1 VGLAVFRKSLCLVSL
16 GAFCFALGGCAY
28 NGPAAPSFAAMPG
41 RGKSYEAFQRDDQYC
56 QSSAQQA
63 IGYQSPGEAANQ
75 ASVGSAAVGTALGAL
90 AGAAI
95 GSVSGNMGAGA
106 ALGAGTGLVAGSAVG
121 AGNAR
126 AAGGSL
132 QVRYDTVYAQCMT
145 AKGNRIADHPS
156 LNQSIFIRTPITGVL
171 AIIILIAGNRKFAPK
186 NVWLNC
192 PPSFNPRKALQSA
205 VTFRGNSCGVPQ
217 APRHHKTIAIELA
230 LRAN

>member
-1 VGLAVFRKSLCLVSL
+1 VFKKSLCLASL
-16 GAFCFALGGCAY
+16 IVASFACGGCAY

-41 RGKSYEAFQRDDQYC
+41 SGKSYEAFQRDDQFC

-106 ALGAGTGLVAGSAVG
+106 AVGAGTGLVAGSAVG

-132 QVRYDTVYAQCMT
+132 QVRYDTVYTQCMT
-145 AKGNRIADHPS
+145 AKGNRVAGPPVAE
-156 LNQSIFIRTPITGVL
+156 PIYVY
-171 AIIILIAGNRKFAPK
+171 
-186 NVWLNC
+186 
-192 PPSFNPRKALQSA
+192 PRPYYW
-205 VTFRGNSCGVPQ
+205 GPGYYYPYGW
-217 APRHHKTIAIELA
+217 
-230 LRAN
+230 